1 MRACCCRPQD
11 GKGGLARR
19 EALMLLVG
27 TTGTMM
33 IGCSPQ
39 QGGGALASFVS
50 PEEERQLGEQAFEKI
65 KQEERVSGDAALQ
78 QRLRSVGRQIVEAS
92 RSSIPTG
99 QWEFVVFA
107 GDELNAFALPG
118 GHVGFYEG
126 IFRVMRNDAQ
136 VAAVLGHEVG
146 HVIARHSA
154 QRIGASQASQLG
166 MSALQ
171 IALGAGNVGYA
182 NELAA
187 LLGAGVQYGVILPY
201 SRAQEL
207 EADRLGLEYMAR
219 AGYDPAEALDFWQ
232 RMAASGGGKPPA
244 FLSTHP
250 SDAQRIEQLREALP
264 RAQAIYRRG

>member
-1 MRACCCRPQD
+1 
-11 GKGGLARR
+11 
-19 EALMLLVG
+19 MLLVG
-27 TTGTMM
+27 ATGTMVV
-33 IGCSPQ
+33 GCSPQ
-39 QGGGALASFVS
+39 QSGGALASFVS
-50 PEEERQLGEQAFEKI
+50 PQEERELGEQAFAKI
-65 KQEERVSGDAALQ
+65 KKEERISTDRALQ
-78 QRLRSVGRQIVEAS
+78 QRLRTVGQRIVQAS
-92 RSSIPTG
+92 DSSIPAS

-107 GDELNAFALPG
+107 DKQLNAFALPG

-126 IFRVMRNDAQ
+126 IFRLMENDAQ

-146 HVIARHSA
+146 HVVARHSA

-171 IALGAGNVGYA
+171 IALGAGDVAFA

-207 EADRLGLEYMAR
+207 EADRLGLRYMAR
-219 AGYDPAEALDFWQ
+219 AGYDPAEALQFWQ
-232 RMAASGGGKPPA
+232 RMASAGGAKPPA

-250 SDAQRIEQLREALP
+250 SDAQRIAQLREALP
-264 RAQAIYRRG
+264 EAQALYRRG